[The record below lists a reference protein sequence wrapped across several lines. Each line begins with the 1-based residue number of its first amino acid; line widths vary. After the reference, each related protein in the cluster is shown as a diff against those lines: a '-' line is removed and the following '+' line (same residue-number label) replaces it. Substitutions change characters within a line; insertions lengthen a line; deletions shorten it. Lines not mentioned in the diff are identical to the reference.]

1 MKFINKTTNKRLG
14 IETTEFQLVNGKMT
28 AVTSTYYPVA
38 ELAPREK
45 ITRRPIKN
53 MVTMWDSSTG
63 NWVRIVTAVR

>member
-1 MKFINKTTNKRLG
+1 MKFIHKSINDHLG
-14 IETTEFQLVNGKMT
+14 NETTEFQFVNGKMT

-53 MVTMWDSSTG
+53 MVTMWESSTG